1 MDTGSLTTLIF
12 ILICVGFIISTAIA
26 VNIKEE
32 SKKYVGNVN
41 ILILTSVLIVTLLIV
56 ILNCGM

>member
-1 MDTGSLTTLIF
+1 MDIGSRTTLIF